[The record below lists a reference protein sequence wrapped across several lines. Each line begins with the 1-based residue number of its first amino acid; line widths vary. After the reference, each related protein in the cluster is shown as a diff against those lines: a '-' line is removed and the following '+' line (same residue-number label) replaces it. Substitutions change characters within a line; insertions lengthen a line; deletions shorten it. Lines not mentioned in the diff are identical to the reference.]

1 MYQLERY
8 IWMYKYRQMGNKEQ
22 EIKRLTEIFRDAGAI
37 DPESWASSE
46 IEEGIPQLARF
57 SFLKALASILLKET
71 DLDWVNNQI
80 EHNYRRPDDPCAQ
93 IAPAL
98 KEMLYKNVS
107 REAIIDLVR
116 VIQFETLMYVCST
129 IDSGENA
136 GTPITN
142 WGIFQKDE
150 ENDTPTVEISGLHES
165 LLEFDPSGN
174 EMRPRGSND

>member
-1 MYQLERY
+1 MA
-8 IWMYKYRQMGNKEQ
+8 NKEQ
-22 EIKRLTEIFRDAGAI
+22 ELKRLIEIFKEAGAI

-57 SFLKALASILLKET
+57 SFLKALTSVFLKET

-80 EHNYRRPDDPCAQ
+80 EYNYSRLDNPCAQ
-93 IAPAL
+93 IVPAL
-98 KEMLYKNVS
+98 REMLDKNVS
-107 REAIIDLVR
+107 RESIIDLVR
-116 VIQFETLMYVCST
+116 VIQFETLMHVCST

-136 GTPITN
+136 GTPISN

-150 ENDTPTVEISGLHES
+150 EDDNPTVEISGLHES

-174 EMRPRGSND
+174 EMRPRGTHN